1 MCSTAVYSLFQGF
14 TLSLQNRK
22 LPNRCSQTV
31 LLNLS
36 RSTSSVQKERGGW
49 RRSLGRSLF
58 KIFMLTQ
65 PQTGPETKFT
75 DDGRIQVTYQEP
87 AALQRWME
95 LNWPRET
102 ERRYALSRE
111 ARLPRLRKSS

>member
-1 MCSTAVYSLFQGF
+1 MPSARRNAVKGCATAVYSLFQGF
-14 TLSLQNRK
+14 TLSLQN
-22 LPNRCSQTV
+22 NRCSQTV

-75 DDGRIQVTYQEP
+75 DDGRIQVTYQLDDLM
-87 AALQRWME
+87 AL
-95 LNWPRET
+95 L
-102 ERRYALSRE
+102 
-111 ARLPRLRKSS
+111 